1 VPADDGPDDRDDELQ
16 ARLHERGLRLTPQRQ
31 LVLEAVERLGHA
43 TPEAICA
50 EVQKSASG
58 VNLSTV
64 YRALEVLEEVGL
76 VRHAH
81 LGSGPPAYHAAHDH
95 AHLHLVCSD
104 CGAVQEAD
112 VALADELV
120 GRLAERY
127 AFTTDVEHMAIT
139 GRCAH
144 CAARA
149 GSGAHG

>member
-1 VPADDGPDDRDDELQ
+1 VPADDDPEERAERSDLQ
-16 ARLHERGLRLTPQRQ
+16 ARLHARGLRLTPQRQ
-31 LVLEAVERLGHA
+31 LVLEAVDRLGHA

-50 EVQKSASG
+50 EVQKSATG

-64 YRALEVLEEVGL
+64 YRALEVLEQVGL

-95 AHLHLVCSD
+95 AHLHLVCND

-112 VALADELV
+112 VALAAELV

-127 AFTTDVEHMAIT
+127 AFSTDVEHMAIT

-144 CAARA
+144 CAASPR
-149 GSGAHG
+149 

>member
-1 VPADDGPDDRDDELQ
+1 VPADDDHDDELQ
-16 ARLHERGLRLTPQRQ
+16 SRLHERGLRLTPQRQ

-64 YRALEVLEEVGL
+64 YRTLEVLEDVGL

-95 AHLHLVCSD
+95 AHLHLVCTV

-112 VALADELV
+112 IALADELV
-120 GRLAERY
+120 GRLAQRY

-139 GRCAH
+139 GH
-144 CAARA
+144 CAQCAAAALTRT
-149 GSGAHG
+149 GPHQ

>member
-1 VPADDGPDDRDDELQ
+1 VPADDDRDDDLQ

-58 VNLSTV
+58 LNLSTV

-95 AHLHLVCSD
+95 AHLHLVCND

-120 GRLAERY
+120 GRLAEGY
-127 AFTTDVEHMAIT
+127 AFSTDVEHMAIT
-139 GRCAH
+139 GRCAR